1 MVYQKLKLL
10 KHKKE
15 KKVFGHDHHR
25 KKVFISMYQI
35 IAWAML
41 DSSLSP
47 IIARVL
53 ILCHNLFFS
62 SWSCCQVDVVGGI
75 ADTSWERSNVG
86 CTGGLGNIS
95 TGDSRD
101 SGEAIGQRRESWEMG
116 VGQGRISWEMGIGE
130 GSNSS
135 TSSVGGERKTL
146 GDVKAKSI
154 SVGVASINGDSS
166 S

>member
-41 DSSLSP
+41 DLSPSP

-53 ILCHNLFFS
+53 ILCYILFFS
-62 SWSCCQVDVVGGI
+62 SWSSCQVDVVGGI
-75 ADTSWERSNVG
+75 ADTSWEGSNVG

-95 TGDSRD
+95 TGDSRGK
-101 SGEAIGQRRESWEMG
+101 SNGGNSREVIGQRRESREMG
-116 VGQGRISWEMGIGE
+116 VGQG
-130 GSNSS
+130 
-135 TSSVGGERKTL
+135 
-146 GDVKAKSI
+146 
-154 SVGVASINGDSS
+154 
-166 S
+166 